1 MKRKADWKVLIVS
14 LIVVYAI
21 AFVGS
26 LFTFGSV
33 NSPWYQGI
41 KPEITPP
48 NFVFPVVWNIL
59 FFLIAI
65 SLYLAWTNS
74 NRKEKNLVAWVF
86 GANLTLNL
94 IWSIIFFG
102 LQNPLLAFFELILL
116 WLSIILLIKT
126 TFNINKASSYLL
138 VPYLL
143 WVSFAGILN
152 ALIAF

>member
-1 MKRKADWKVLIVS
+1 
-14 LIVVYAI
+14 VVYAI